1 MRTITTDIYEA
12 LALWYAD
19 DTRWLLE
26 DLHHP
31 GTICVCSEAEIPG
44 DCHWQIVSPEELEAR
59 RDDLEDEQ
67 VRQDEARQCAQQ
79 AWEDSEAER
88 LWQERR

>member
-1 MRTITTDIYEA
+1 MRTITTDLYEA

-26 DLHHP
+26 DLHDP
-31 GTICVCSEAEIPG
+31 GTICVCSEAEIPR
-44 DCHWQIVSPEELEAR
+44 DWHWQIVSPEELEAR

-67 VRQDEARQCAQQ
+67 ARR
-79 AWEDSEAER
+79 EEEHR
-88 LWQERR
+88 LGQERRYE